1 MGLKLPDHQFDQLV
15 NGMQELSR
23 KTKLKD
29 IYAENF
35 IAVWKRFMNGD
46 TCFAKDI
53 NPWKFDEMRTED
65 NNSDIVRAIAKQ
77 IEELNKSN
85 QALKAEIS
93 AMYKASKEMM
103 KSGGVAPIGVDRRPE
118 FPSVKLPAV
127 PLLPSGDGGP
137 HSPPGHGHDVDVEQ
151 KPPGC
156 GNPNARKKHK
166 DNGDE
171 GDDGR

>member
-1 MGLKLPDHQFDQLV
+1 
-15 NGMQELSR
+15 
-23 KTKLKD
+23 
-29 IYAENF
+29 
-35 IAVWKRFMNGD
+35 
-46 TCFAKDI
+46 
-53 NPWKFDEMRTED
+53 MRIED
-65 NNSDIVRAIAKQ
+65 NNSDIVNAIAKQ

-85 QALKAEIS
+85 QALKAEMG
-93 AMYKASKEMM
+93 AMYKVSKEMM
-103 KSGGVAPIGVDRRPE
+103 KIGGVAPIGVDSRHE
-118 FPSVKLPAV
+118 FPSVKFLAV

-166 DNGDE
+166 DNCDE